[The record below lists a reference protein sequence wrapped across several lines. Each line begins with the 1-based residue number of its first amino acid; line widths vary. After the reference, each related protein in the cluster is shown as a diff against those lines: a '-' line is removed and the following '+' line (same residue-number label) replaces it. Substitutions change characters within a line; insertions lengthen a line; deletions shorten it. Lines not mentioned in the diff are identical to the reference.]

1 MLKDQLL
8 YLLKSNFPLPPTNDQ
23 EQALD
28 TFAEF
33 VFSHNELS
41 IMLLRGSAG
50 TGKTLTASI
59 IVKTMLQMHYNIT
72 LLAPTG
78 RASKVLSTYA
88 NYPASTIHRFIYR
101 ERAFTGTD
109 GEFNLNNNLYHD
121 RFFLVDE
128 ASMIN
133 YTSYNSSFGSG
144 SLLQDLIQYVYN
156 GNNCRLILV
165 GDNAQLPPV
174 GEESSAALRSD
185 ILQSMNLQ
193 VFHTDIEEVLRQS
206 LNSGILYNANSI
218 RYMIDSGTQ
227 GTLPQIAT
235 KGFPDITI
243 VPQDE
248 IIDTIAS
255 SYSLQGI
262 DETIIITRSNK
273 RANIFNQGIRNMILD
288 REEELSTCD
297 MIMIVRNKYLSQEKK
312 QQQNSSGRK
321 LNFIANGDRAIVRR
335 VRNYRELYGFRFA
348 DVTLR
353 FPDFDDTEL
362 NTTVLLDVL
371 NSEAPSLTSQ
381 QSKDLFNNIMEDYAD
396 IPQKAERMKL
406 LKQDT
411 YLNALQVKFG
421 YAITCHKAQG
431 GQWQHVFIDQGY
443 ITEQTLSPQYYHWLY
458 TAFTRATKHLYLIN
472 WPKQQVK
479 QT

>member
-1 MLKDQLL
+1 
-8 YLLKSNFPLPPTNDQ
+8 
-23 EQALD
+23 
-28 TFAEF
+28 
-33 VFSHNELS
+33 
-41 IMLLRGSAG
+41 
-50 TGKTLTASI
+50 
-59 IVKTMLQMHYNIT
+59 
-72 LLAPTG
+72 
-78 RASKVLSTYA
+78 
-88 NYPASTIHRFIYR
+88 
-101 ERAFTGTD
+101 
-109 GEFNLNNNLYHD
+109 
-121 RFFLVDE
+121 
-128 ASMIN
+128 
-133 YTSYNSSFGSG
+133 
-144 SLLQDLIQYVYN
+144 
-156 GNNCRLILV
+156 
-165 GDNAQLPPV
+165 
-174 GEESSAALRSD
+174 
-185 ILQSMNLQ
+185 MNLQ

-273 RANIFNQGIRNMILD
+273 RANVFNQGIRNMILD
-288 REEELSTCD
+288 REEELSTGD
-297 MIMIVRNKYLSQEKK
+297 MLMIVRNKYLSQEKK

-335 VRNYRELYGFRFA
+335 VRNYRELYGFKFA

>member
-1 MLKDQLL
+1 
-8 YLLKSNFPLPPTNDQ
+8 
-23 EQALD
+23 
-28 TFAEF
+28 
-33 VFSHNELS
+33 
-41 IMLLRGSAG
+41 
-50 TGKTLTASI
+50 
-59 IVKTMLQMHYNIT
+59 
-72 LLAPTG
+72 
-78 RASKVLSTYA
+78 
-88 NYPASTIHRFIYR
+88 
-101 ERAFTGTD
+101 
-109 GEFNLNNNLYHD
+109 
-121 RFFLVDE
+121 
-128 ASMIN
+128 
-133 YTSYNSSFGSG
+133 
-144 SLLQDLIQYVYN
+144 
-156 GNNCRLILV
+156 
-165 GDNAQLPPV
+165 
-174 GEESSAALRSD
+174 
-185 ILQSMNLQ
+185 MNLQ

-218 RYMIDSGTQ
+218 RYMIDSGTLN
-227 GTLPQIAT
+227 TLPQIAT

-273 RANIFNQGIRNMILD
+273 RANVFNQGIRNMILD
-288 REEELSTCD
+288 REEELSTGD

-335 VRNYRELYGFRFA
+335 VRNYRELYGFKFA